1 MNIDQDIKQLQENI
15 ISHRRWLHRYPQ
27 VGYLEEKARDY
38 ILDFF
43 NTINFDE
50 VKVMA
55 KTGIKAV
62 RYGKNPDKTL
72 AFRADMD
79 ALEVIEDTGLEFA
92 SQYHGYMHACGH
104 DGHMAIL
111 LGFAQWLSENKAEL
125 PCNAVLLFQPAE
137 EGIGGALPMIQ
148 EGALDNPKVD
158 AIFGYHIMPEIPQ
171 GRVGIKDG
179 PFMASTSR
187 ITIDLYGIGAHG
199 AMPHKGVDTVLAAA
213 HFITQAQSV
222 LTRRVDPLQPGVITF
237 GKLTAGDVANV
248 IASHAQIKGTIRAFD
263 EGVSVEIEKH
273 LINLLKG
280 METSHG
286 IRWEFRKDEYYP
298 AVVNHPELTNRLR
311 SVIPEQMQFEAGL
324 MMIAEDFAFYQQRVP
339 GVFLYLGSRNEEK
352 GYTYPLHS
360 NKFQFDEAILLTGV
374 QLYKD
379 ILFHI

>member
-1 MNIDQDIKQLQENI
+1 M
-15 ISHRRWLHRYPQ
+15 
-27 VGYLEEKARDY
+27 
-38 ILDFF
+38 
-43 NTINFDE
+43 
-50 VKVMA
+50 
-55 KTGIKAV
+55 
-62 RYGKNPDKTL
+62 
-72 AFRADMD
+72 
-79 ALEVIEDTGLEFA
+79 
-92 SQYHGYMHACGH
+92 
-104 DGHMAIL
+104 
-111 LGFAQWLSENKAEL
+111 
-125 PCNAVLLFQPAE
+125 
-137 EGIGGALPMIQ
+137 
-148 EGALDNPKVD
+148 
-158 AIFGYHIMPEIPQ
+158 
-171 GRVGIKDG
+171 
-179 PFMASTSR
+179 
-187 ITIDLYGIGAHG
+187 
-199 AMPHKGVDTVLAAA
+199 
-213 HFITQAQSV
+213 
-222 LTRRVDPLQPGVITF
+222 
-237 GKLTAGDVANV
+237 ANV